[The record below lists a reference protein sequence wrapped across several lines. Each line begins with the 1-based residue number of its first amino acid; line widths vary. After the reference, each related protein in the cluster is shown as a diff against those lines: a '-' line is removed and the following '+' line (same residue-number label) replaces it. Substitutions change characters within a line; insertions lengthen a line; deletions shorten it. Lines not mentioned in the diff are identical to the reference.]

1 VSDDRPGAFFRVEGP
16 LVARP
21 AVLAAAWLAASAQR
35 IEERVVRLG
44 AVALGAPFA
53 LGLGGERTTG
63 QRLAWSGL
71 RGTSRDRLR
80 VLGEEY
86 AERNL
91 VPALLPIGVDL
102 VERARRDGCAIVL
115 VSDHIEE
122 IAAPLGRHLRADVV
136 LANRLELLND
146 RATGRLSDPVV
157 ARLGGAVLRDVAR
170 AHRIDLARSRAYG
183 AQGSDQVLLSS
194 IGWPCAVRPDRVLR
208 RVALDLDWPVLES
221 P

>member
-1 VSDDRPGAFFRVEGP
+1 MTDGRPGAFFRLEGP

-21 AVLAAAWLAASAQR
+21 AVLAAGWLAANAQR
-35 IEERVVRLG
+35 IEERVLRLG
-44 AVALGAPFA
+44 AVAIAAPFA
-53 LGLGGERTTG
+53 FGLGGERTTG
-63 QRLAWSGL
+63 QRLAWSSL

-86 AERNL
+86 AEVHL
-91 VPALLPIGVDL
+91 VPSLRAIGVDL
-102 VERARRDGCAIVL
+102 IERARRDGCAIVL

-122 IAAPLGRHLRADVV
+122 IAAPVGRHLRADVV
-136 LANRLELLND
+136 RANRLEMMND
-146 RATGRLSDPVV
+146 RATGRLADPVA
-157 ARLGGAVLRDVAR
+157 ARLGGDALRELAR
-170 AHRIDLARSRAYG
+170 EHHIDLARSRAYG

-194 IGWPCAVRPDRVLR
+194 IGWPCAVHPDRVLR